1 MPPAKKTKLAA
12 CVAGLD
18 FVAPQRT
25 RTEQEQEM
33 YSRRF
38 ILASLASSAFFAS
51 AGGIRAARAAAP
63 VTIRAGWVVLPADLL
78 PMLPGMAQLTK
89 YMGKTY
95 AIEPQHFAGTTPMI
109 TALASGAIDTGSLAF
124 SSLPLAIENA
134 KLHDLRVIADC
145 FQDGVAGYQTN
156 TFRVRKDSPIK
167 TVKELKGKVLATN
180 TQGSAVDI
188 AMRVMLRKHG
198 INDRTDVSIIE
209 APFPTMK
216 SLLREKKADLIP
228 AVLPFSQDPDLVK
241 ESRALFTQKDA
252 VGQTQMIIHTAR
264 AGFLEKNSAA
274 VTDMLEDMLRVQRYF
289 QDEKNHEET
298 VKLVAA
304 ATKQPASHF
313 ESWLFTKADYYR
325 SPDGLPDLKALQAN
339 IDLQKDLGYLKT
351 SIDVKKYAELDLVRA
366 AAKRLGSKV

>member
-1 MPPAKKTKLAA
+1 
-12 CVAGLD
+12 
-18 FVAPQRT
+18 
-25 RTEQEQEM
+25 M

-38 ILASLASSAFFAS
+38 VLASLASSTFFAS
-51 AGGIRAARAAAP
+51 AAKIRPARAAEP

-89 YMGKTY
+89 HLGKSY
-95 AIEPQHFAGTTPMI
+95 NIEPQHFAGTTPMI
-109 TALASGAIDTGSLAF
+109 TALASGAVDTGSLAF

-134 KLHDLRVIADC
+134 KLQDLRVIADC

-156 TFRVRKDSPIK
+156 TYRVRKDSPIK
-167 TVKELKGKVLATN
+167 TVKDLKGKVLATN

-198 INDRTDVSIIE
+198 LNDRTDVSIIE
-209 APFPTMK
+209 APFPAMK

-228 AVLPFSQDPDLVK
+228 AVLPFSQDPELK
-241 ESRALFTQKDA
+241 KLSRSLFTQKDA

-264 AGFLEKNSAA
+264 EEFLEKNRAA

-289 QDEKNHEET
+289 QDPKNHEET

-304 ATKQPASHF
+304 ATKQPAERF
-313 ESWLFTKADYYR
+313 ESWLFTKHDYYR
-325 SPDGLPDLKALQAN
+325 NPEGLPDLKALQAN
-339 IDLQKDLGYLKT
+339 INLQKDLGYLKT
-351 SIDVKKYAELDLVRA
+351 GIDVKKYADLGLVRA
-366 AAKRLGSKV
+366 AAKRLGGKV